1 MELTGIYKRNYVK
14 LKILIFLHLIKEQ
27 QGKDVYMSSGQIAR
41 ATNSKYCTVR
51 TLLLARW
58 NDRDWIQY
66 KKDRQ
71 TGQMVKRLRHG
82 FKFVTLTDLKGLGGG
97 ADYRYGFKIA
107 AHGEQYLAR
116 ARRKAE
122 NDLKPELKYM
132 WERKLNTAYAEIT
145 RYNSPVLSWYDRL
158 ARRSYFIRMP
168 FEVRVKDGKPYS
180 EDFNVKTDDMPDGK
194 FCLGGMEEAFSVA
207 NRLNIKPTAA
217 FRAFV
222 FSSIQLDQ
230 RETQT
235 SSTLRAERR
244 RRIESEITQQSNDRV
259 DHHLM
264 GCFGKAIFLL
274 LGVCVAMFLVS
285 YLIIIFVIK
294 A

>member
-230 RETQT
+230 RETQSHLPQPQPIPET
-235 SSTLRAERR
+235 DHQQPRPPMGLKRLRMNLNPTA
-244 RRIESEITQQSNDRV
+244 IKNMYD
-259 DHHLM
+259 LM
-264 GCFGKAIFLL
+264 NNRTNETNGDDNG
-274 LGVCVAMFLVS
+274 GGS
-285 YLIIIFVIK
+285 GW
-294 A
+294 